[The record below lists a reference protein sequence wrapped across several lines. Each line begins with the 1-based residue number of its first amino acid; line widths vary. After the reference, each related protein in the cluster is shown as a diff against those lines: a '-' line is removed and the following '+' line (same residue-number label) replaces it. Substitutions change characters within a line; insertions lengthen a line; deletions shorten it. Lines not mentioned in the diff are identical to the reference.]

1 MCVCALW
8 HSDIAI
14 ALHTPPHR
22 AVSLALVAQAL
33 GATQGISRLRRTMT
47 SLSTGSFSLP
57 KGRTMTSLST
67 GSFSLPKGRT
77 MTSLSTGSF
86 SLPKGR
92 VSSRK
97 AVNVKVRTMTSSQDD
112 M

>member
-14 ALHTPPHR
+14 ALHTSPHR

-67 GSFSLPKGRT
+67 GSFSLPKGR
-77 MTSLSTGSF
+77 
-86 SLPKGR
+86 

>member
-57 KGRTMTSLST
+57 KGR
-67 GSFSLPKGRT
+67 
-77 MTSLSTGSF
+77 
-86 SLPKGR
+86 